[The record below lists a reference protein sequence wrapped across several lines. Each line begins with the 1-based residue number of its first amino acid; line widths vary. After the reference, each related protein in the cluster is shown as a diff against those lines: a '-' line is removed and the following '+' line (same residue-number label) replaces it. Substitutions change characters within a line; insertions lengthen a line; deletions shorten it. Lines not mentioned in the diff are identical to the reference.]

1 MDVPHPLDLGA
12 TYLDS
17 PLAHR
22 PCERDRRMKGY
33 NLVVRAVNQKRWG
46 GIAAIAK
53 MCTWRYRSD
62 EMCGRRRGPGF
73 IAGGADA
80 VEEERKAVT
89 FFEE

>member
-1 MDVPHPLDLGA
+1 MNMPRPLDLGE

-17 PLAHR
+17 LLAHHPR
-22 PCERDRRMKGY
+22 ERDRCMKGH
-33 NLVVRAVNQKRWG
+33 NLVIRAVNQKRWG

-53 MCTWRYRSD
+53 MCRGRYRSD

-80 VEEERKAVT
+80 VE
-89 FFEE
+89 